1 MGETLSKEADGV
13 ALAAPQVGAPLRLFI
28 VTGKVMGQDTP
39 KVFINPELVKRA
51 RKKQEMEEGCL
62 SLRWLY
68 GKVKRSARVTVEAYD
83 EEGKKFSRGAGGL
96 LAQIFQHEIDH
107 LNGRLFIDTATDV
120 VNIPP
125 PTPQ

>member
-1 MGETLSKEADGV
+1 
-13 ALAAPQVGAPLRLFI
+13 
-28 VTGKVMGQDTP
+28 
-39 KVFINPELVKRA
+39 
-51 RKKQEMEEGCL
+51 MEEGCL